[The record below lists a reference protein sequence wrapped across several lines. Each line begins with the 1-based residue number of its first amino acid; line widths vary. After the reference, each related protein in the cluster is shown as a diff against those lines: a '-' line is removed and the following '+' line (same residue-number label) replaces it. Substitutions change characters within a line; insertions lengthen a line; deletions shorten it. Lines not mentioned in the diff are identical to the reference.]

1 MSHDIEEIRRRQ
13 ELNLEFLRLHGHLP
27 WDQDD
32 CLLALQDTAALLAR
46 IAELEA
52 TNG

>member
-1 MSHDIEEIRRRQ
+1 MSHDIEEIRRRH

-27 WDQDD
+27 WDQEC
-32 CLLALQDTAALLAR
+32 CLLTLQDTAALLAR